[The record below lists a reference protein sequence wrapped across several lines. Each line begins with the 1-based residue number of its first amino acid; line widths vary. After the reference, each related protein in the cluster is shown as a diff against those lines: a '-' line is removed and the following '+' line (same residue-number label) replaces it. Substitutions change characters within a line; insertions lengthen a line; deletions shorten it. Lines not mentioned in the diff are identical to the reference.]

1 MEEKRMQKADDAKKG
16 EKGAESTRRNDGQV
30 CSAAAAAWTWALPT
44 PFWGTLHSFYGL
56 PVGR

>member
-1 MEEKRMQKADDAKKG
+1 MQKADDAKKG

-30 CSAAAAAWTWALPT
+30 CSAVAAAWTRALPT
-44 PFWGTLHSFYGL
+44 PFLGTLHSFYGL